1 MASSKIKVDKSIKID
16 KDKKDIKNVL
26 KNLSD
31 KKVDKKVETIDARKH
46 VIDWDFDIYNKLQTN
61 GVTIIS
67 K

>member
-16 KDKKDIKNVL
+16 KNEKDIKNVL
-26 KNLSD
+26 KKLSD
-31 KKVDKKVETIDARKH
+31 KKTNKKVETIDARSH